1 MSKAT
6 VKGTSI
12 KFAVGGKR
20 ETKKDLGS
28 IAMSYKHIYV
38 GSMSLGA
45 NYN

>member
-12 KFAVGGKR
+12 KFCVGGKR
-20 ETKKDLGS
+20 ETKKDMGS
-28 IAMSYKHIYV
+28 IAMSYKNIYV
-38 GSMSLGA
+38 GSLSLGA